1 MEDKIIKV
9 LPQGVFD
16 QEMEDRMLDD
26 TNVEGLTDEAFISI
40 IGTEECLV
48 HYLDE
53 PYTEHWFKT
62 DHTNVLNLEFDDVDH
77 DIEYKGHLFKAIS
90 KEQAEKTVNFIEANL
105 GKNFT
110 IHCRAG
116 KSRSQAIG
124 KFIFGAYKEHFAK
137 EQPYLE
143 FYFANAGVLRALNR
157 VLMERAY
164 EEEKLTEQNKK

>member
-1 MEDKIIKV
+1 MEDKLIKV

-26 TNVEGLTDEAFISI
+26 TNVECVTDEAFISI

-53 PYTEHWFKT
+53 PYTEHWFKV
-62 DHTNVLNLEFDDVDH
+62 DHPNVLNLEFDDVDH
-77 DIEYKGHLFKAIS
+77 DIEYKGHVFKGIS
-90 KEQAEKTVNFIEANL
+90 EEQAERTVAFIEANL

-116 KSRSQAIG
+116 KSRSQAVG
-124 KFIFGAYKEHFAK
+124 KFIFSQYKEYFLK

-143 FYFANAGVLRALNR
+143 LHFANVGVTRELNK
-157 VLMERAY
+157 VLMKRAY
-164 EEEKLTEQNKK
+164 KDLEES